1 MDLILILMDKF
12 VNHLVMLAKENRID
26 RVNKKIP
33 GTKSYLLHDFLFFF
47 FSFYLQ
53 HLESIDIN

>member
-12 VNHLVMLAKENRID
+12 VNHLVMLAKENRIY

-47 FSFYLQ
+47 FFLFAAP
-53 HLESIDIN
+53 